1 MKRSEEFK
9 MAFGNTPARKHFSWL
24 AAICLC
30 FTAGSSFL
38 ILVAQAHAA
47 QQPSGQTSAPARP
60 RGTIKSISGNT
71 ITLSTDAGSEV
82 TVVVQDGAKVVRIA
96 PGQTD
101 LKDAAPLQLQDLQP
115 NDRILVRGNLAAD
128 GKSVLALSIIAMK
141 NADIAE
147 KQARE
152 REEWQKHG
160 TGGLVSSVDAA
171 SSTVTVSL
179 PAIGE
184 KKNMAIHLS
193 KDTILRRYAPD
204 SVKFD
209 DAKLAPLDQIKPG
222 DQLRARGT
230 RSADG
235 SELAA
240 VEIVS
245 GSFRNIAGTISSID
259 ASAGSITVQD
269 LATKKSATIKITSD
283 SQLRKLQPAM
293 AQRIAARLKGI
304 PADASSQGAP
314 NAPAGATAGQTPR
327 PGGPAAGGPG
337 ANGAGGQGRP
347 GGGGSGDLQQ
357 AITRMPAATLA
368 DLQKGDAVMIVA
380 TEGGPNAMPSAI
392 TLLAGVEPI
401 LQASPNSSAST
412 ILSPW
417 SLAGAPGGEGATP

>member
-1 MKRSEEFK
+1 
-9 MAFGNTPARKHFSWL
+9 MAFGNVPARKDFSWL
-24 AAICLC
+24 AVICLC
-30 FTAGSSFL
+30 FTPGTLSF
-38 ILVAQAHAA
+38 ILVAKAHAA
-47 QQPSGQTSAPARP
+47 QQPSGQTSASARP

-71 ITLSTDAGSEV
+71 ITLSTDAGTEV
-82 TVVVQDGAKVVRIA
+82 TVLVQDAAKLVRVA

-101 LKDAAPLQLQDLQP
+101 LKDAAPIQLQDLQP
-115 NDRILVRGNLAAD
+115 NDRILVRGNLAPD

-147 KQARE
+147 KQTRE

-160 TGGLVSSVDAA
+160 TGGLVNSVDAA

-184 KKNMAIHLS
+184 KKNIAVHLS

-230 RSADG
+230 RNADG

-245 GSFRNIAGTISSID
+245 GTFRNIAGTISSID
-259 ASAGSITVQD
+259 ASAGSITIQD
-269 LATKKSATIKITSD
+269 LATKKPATIKITSD

-293 AQRIAARLKGI
+293 AQRIAARMKGV
-304 PADASSQGAP
+304 PPDASSQGAS
-314 NAPAGATAGQTPR
+314 NAPAAANAGQAPQAQGT
-327 PGGPAAGGPG
+327 GGPPAGGPG
-337 ANGAGGQGRP
+337 GNGAGGSGRP

-357 AITRMPAATLA
+357 AIARMPAATLA

-380 TEGGPNAMPSAI
+380 TEGGPNAMPYAI